1 LGPNECKPVNIS
13 LLINR
18 FDAQRAQAEESVSIS
33 DMEELLGLP
42 LLGVIPESKE
52 ILPCTNVGNP
62 VITLANDGVP
72 AANALEDM
80 VDRFLG
86 EKRDLRFVT
95 PEPESLFK
103 KLFG

>member
-1 LGPNECKPVNIS
+1 MS

-18 FDAQRAQAEESVSIS
+18 FDPQRAQAEQSVSIA

-52 ILPCTNVGNP
+52 VIPCTNVGNP
-62 VITLANDGVP
+62 VITLASENVP
-72 AANALEDM
+72 AAKAFEDM
-80 VDRFLG
+80 VDRYLG

-103 KLFG
+103 QLFG

>member
-1 LGPNECKPVNIS
+1 MS

-18 FDAQRAQAEESVSIS
+18 FDPKRAQAEESVSIK

-52 ILPCTNVGNP
+52 VLPCTNLGNP
-62 VITLANDGVP
+62 VVTLASQGVP
-72 AANALEDM
+72 AAKAFEDM
-80 VDRFLG
+80 VGRYLG
-86 EKRDLRFVT
+86 EKHDLRFIN
-95 PEPESLFK
+95 PEPDSIFK

>member
-1 LGPNECKPVNIS
+1 VNIS

-18 FDAQRAQAEESVSIS
+18 FDPERAQAEESVSIS

-42 LLGVIPESKE
+42 IVGVIPESKE
-52 ILPCTNVGNP
+52 VLPCTNVGNP
-62 VITLANDGVP
+62 VITLAKDGVY
-72 AANALEDM
+72 AAKAFEDM
-80 VDRFLG
+80 VDRFRG
-86 EKRDLRFVT
+86 EKRDLRFIT